1 MRCETQ
7 VMISVVIPTLN
18 SETTLGRCL
27 IALVPAA
34 VDGIVQQVVI
44 ADGGSSDRTV
54 GIAEE
59 AGADVVVGPPG
70 RGQQIRAGIAE
81 ARAPWLLV
89 LHSDTELQSGWED
102 EVSAFMRSVVLGHSD
117 KAAAAFRY
125 ALDDVGFMPRLVET
139 IVHLRSNFAKLP
151 YGDQALLIPRRLH
164 DEIGGYKPMPILE
177 DVEFIR
183 RLGRRR
189 LSILKSVALTSS
201 ERYRSEGYLRRVA
214 RNQVC
219 LLMYAWGAPVEHIAD
234 YYKAPP
240 KTSEA
245 APEMSDTASK
255 SAAHNIKPS

>member
-1 MRCETQ
+1 
-7 VMISVVIPTLN
+7 MISVIIPTLN
-18 SETTLGRCL
+18 SEATLGRCL
-27 IALVPAA
+27 LALLPAA
-34 VDGIVQQVVI
+34 IDGLVQQVVI

-54 GIAEE
+54 DLAEE
-59 AGADVVVGPPG
+59 AGADVAVSQPG
-70 RGQQIRAGIAE
+70 RGQQIRTGIAE

-102 EVSAFMRSVVLGHSD
+102 EVSDFMRSVDLGQRD

-125 ALDDVGFMPRLVET
+125 ALDDVGFMPRLMET
-139 IVHLRSNFAKLP
+139 FVHLRSNLAKLP

-177 DVEFIR
+177 DVEIIR

-189 LSILKSVALTSS
+189 VSILKSGALTSS
-201 ERYRSEGYLRRVA
+201 KRYRSEGYLRRVA

-219 LLMYAWGAPVEHIAD
+219 LMMYAWGAPIERIAD
-234 YYKAPP
+234 YYKASS
-240 KTSEA
+240 KTSKA
-245 APEMSDTASK
+245 ASEMSDTAAK